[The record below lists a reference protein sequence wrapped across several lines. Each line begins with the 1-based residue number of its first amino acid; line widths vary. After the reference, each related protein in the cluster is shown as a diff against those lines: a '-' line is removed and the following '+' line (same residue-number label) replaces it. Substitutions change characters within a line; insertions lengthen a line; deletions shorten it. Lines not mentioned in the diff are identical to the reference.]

1 MQILVFPVQGV
12 PSPPRS
18 LPFRNLCHLQ
28 PFQLSLFSISI
39 HCDFLCLLFW
49 VPISWVAC
57 MPGINFHSIHYF
69 SFIFCSLFINDNSS
83 SFCLWGLTNIN
94 WSTSTLV
101 CSGTVLDVFYIYSKF
116 NPQNNLQ
123 RITGAPQY
131 PNVRWSEACMEKQ
144 KLPNKKILTNKQHLQ
159 NWALL
164 LSVLSI
170 TPNILPITLA
180 NAVQVQTKTK
190 WNYKPCKRCRTS
202 WSLSKYKRMALM
214 TWNIVD
220 RWVSIKINNWRKDN
234 DSQISTSKKN
244 SLITKN
250 WEALEKIIEV
260 FKTKMTHSMLVL

>member
-1 MQILVFPVQGV
+1 MCFTYILNLILRTICSVLQELLSIQMFVDLKHAWRSKSCQTRKYSLINSTYKIGLCYYLSC
-12 PSPPRS
+12 PSLPTSYRS
-18 LPFRNLCHLQ
+18 L
-28 PFQLSLFSISI
+28 S
-39 HCDFLCLLFW
+39 
-49 VPISWVAC
+49 
-57 MPGINFHSIHYF
+57 
-69 SFIFCSLFINDNSS
+69 
-83 SFCLWGLTNIN
+83 
-94 WSTSTLV
+94 
-101 CSGTVLDVFYIYSKF
+101 
-116 NPQNNLQ
+116 
-123 RITGAPQY
+123 
-131 PNVRWSEACMEKQ
+131 
-144 KLPNKKILTNKQHLQ
+144 
-159 NWALL
+159 
-164 LSVLSI
+164 
-170 TPNILPITLA
+170 A